1 MEQFKAKLR
10 WFYGK
15 SKRTLF
21 KILDALLNPF
31 QKLTKLEFLQPDNSV
46 AFFLSNANGYRRGYN
61 PKYQSSALV
70 QQGTLSVS
78 FQNGARRKAS
88 ITLSDIDNAFEY
100 NVNNI
105 WFGQKIRLSMG
116 LVLPDGTD
124 FYLPQM
130 VGLIKNPQSVLSENQ
145 KTITFPLVDKWANLD
160 GSLFGK
166 LTDTYTAKQ
175 STAEYAVYMA
185 IANLLKTSIYDHK
198 LTEDINAMID
208 NVAPIFTNYYD
219 GKNYAVL
226 DGDGSQTRT
235 ASMTEIPFD
244 ISENGGS
251 NFAQLLLQFNDV
263 LAGIIGY
270 DQTGALRL
278 EPSQTD
284 INDIEK
290 PVLWQFTQRNSTLS
304 QISETIKNDEVYND
318 VIIVGGGNTDGGI
331 WGRASND
338 DPNSD
343 TSISAIGLK
352 TYRETK
358 ANYFN
363 TKQCTALA
371 EYYLKRKTILQKS
384 VNITSSQMFHL
395 VENQLV
401 SVQRTD
407 KPHNPTERHLINSF
421 SLPIGET
428 GVMTINATSV
438 ADIPNFTVTSK

>member
-1 MEQFKAKLR
+1 MANQSERYLR
-10 WFYGK
+10 Y
-15 SKRTLF
+15 
-21 KILDALLNPF
+21 LDALLNPF

-145 KTITFPLVDKWANLD
+145 KTVTFPLVDKWANLD

-395 VENQLV
+395 IENQLV

-428 GVMTINATSV
+428 GTMTINATSV
-438 ADIPNFTVTSK
+438 ADIPNFTVTSW

>member
-1 MEQFKAKLR
+1 MANQSERYLR
-10 WFYGK
+10 Y
-15 SKRTLF
+15 
-21 KILDALLNPF
+21 LDALLNPF

-145 KTITFPLVDKWANLD
+145 KTVTFPLVDKWANLD

-175 STAEYAVYMA
+175 STAEYAVYTA

-428 GVMTINATSV
+428 GAMTINATSV
-438 ADIPNFTVTSK
+438 ADIPNFTVMSK

>member
-1 MEQFKAKLR
+1 MANQSERYLR
-10 WFYGK
+10 Y
-15 SKRTLF
+15 
-21 KILDALLNPF
+21 LDALLNPF

-145 KTITFPLVDKWANLD
+145 KTVTFPLVDKWANLD

-219 GKNYAVL
+219 GKTYAVAN
-226 DGDGSQTRT
+226 GDGSQTRT

-331 WGRASND
+331 WGRASNN

-428 GVMTINATSV
+428 GTMTINATSV

>member
-1 MEQFKAKLR
+1 MANQSERYLR
-10 WFYGK
+10 Y
-15 SKRTLF
+15 
-21 KILDALLNPF
+21 LDALLNPF

-130 VGLIKNPQSVLSENQ
+130 VGLIKTPQSVLSENQ
-145 KTITFPLVDKWANLD
+145 KTVTFPLVDKWANLD

-175 STAEYAVYMA
+175 STAEYAVYTA

-198 LTEDINAMID
+198 LTDDINAMID
-208 NVAPIFTNYYD
+208 NIAPIFTNYYD

-284 INDIEK
+284 INDIKK

-428 GVMTINATSV
+428 GAMTINATSV

>member
-1 MEQFKAKLR
+1 MANQSERYLR
-10 WFYGK
+10 Y
-15 SKRTLF
+15 
-21 KILDALLNPF
+21 LDALLNPF

-145 KTITFPLVDKWANLD
+145 KTVTFPLVDKWANLD

-175 STAEYAVYMA
+175 STAEYAVYTA

-198 LTEDINAMID
+198 LTDDINAMID

-428 GVMTINATSV
+428 GTMTINATSV

>member
-1 MEQFKAKLR
+1 MANQSERYLR
-10 WFYGK
+10 Y
-15 SKRTLF
+15 
-21 KILDALLNPF
+21 LDALLNPF

-130 VGLIKNPQSVLSENQ
+130 VGLTKNPQSVLSENQ
-145 KTITFPLVDKWANLD
+145 KTVTFPLVDKWANLD

-175 STAEYAVYMA
+175 STAEYAVYTA

-198 LTEDINAMID
+198 LTDDINAMID
-208 NVAPIFTNYYD
+208 NIAPIFTNYYD

-290 PVLWQFTQRNSTLS
+290 PVLWEFTQRNSTLS

-428 GVMTINATSV
+428 GAMTINATSV
-438 ADIPNFTVTSK
+438 ADIPNFTVTPK

>member
-1 MEQFKAKLR
+1 MANQSERYLR
-10 WFYGK
+10 Y
-15 SKRTLF
+15 
-21 KILDALLNPF
+21 LDALLNPF

-100 NVNNI
+100 NINNI

-145 KTITFPLVDKWANLD
+145 KTVTFPLVDKWANLD

-175 STAEYAVYMA
+175 STAEYAVYTA

-198 LTEDINAMID
+198 LTDDIDAMID
-208 NVAPIFTNYYD
+208 NIAPIFTNYYD

-428 GVMTINATSV
+428 GAMTINATSV

>member
-1 MEQFKAKLR
+1 MANQSERYLR
-10 WFYGK
+10 Y
-15 SKRTLF
+15 
-21 KILDALLNPF
+21 LDALLNPF

-145 KTITFPLVDKWANLD
+145 KTVTFPLVDKWANLD

-407 KPHNPTERHLINSF
+407 KPHNPTERHLIISF

-428 GVMTINATSV
+428 GAMTINATSV

>member
-1 MEQFKAKLR
+1 MANQSERYLR
-10 WFYGK
+10 Y
-15 SKRTLF
+15 
-21 KILDALLNPF
+21 LDALLNPF

-145 KTITFPLVDKWANLD
+145 KTVTFPLVDKWANLD

-208 NVAPIFTNYYD
+208 NVAPIFTNYYA
-219 GKNYAVL
+219 GKNKKC
-226 DGDGSQTRT
+226 GKSKRGTK
-235 ASMTEIPFD
+235 
-244 ISENGGS
+244 NGG
-251 NFAQLLLQFNDV
+251 
-263 LAGIIGY
+263 
-270 DQTGALRL
+270 
-278 EPSQTD
+278 
-284 INDIEK
+284 
-290 PVLWQFTQRNSTLS
+290 
-304 QISETIKNDEVYND
+304 KND
-318 VIIVGGGNTDGGI
+318 
-331 WGRASND
+331 
-338 DPNSD
+338 
-343 TSISAIGLK
+343 
-352 TYRETK
+352 
-358 ANYFN
+358 
-363 TKQCTALA
+363 
-371 EYYLKRKTILQKS
+371 
-384 VNITSSQMFHL
+384 
-395 VENQLV
+395 
-401 SVQRTD
+401 
-407 KPHNPTERHLINSF
+407 
-421 SLPIGET
+421 
-428 GVMTINATSV
+428 
-438 ADIPNFTVTSK
+438 

>member
-1 MEQFKAKLR
+1 MANQSERYLR
-10 WFYGK
+10 Y
-15 SKRTLF
+15 
-21 KILDALLNPF
+21 LDALLNPF

-145 KTITFPLVDKWANLD
+145 KTVTFPLVDKWANLD

-226 DGDGSQTRT
+226 NGDGSQTRT

-428 GVMTINATSV
+428 GAMTINATSV

>member
-1 MEQFKAKLR
+1 MANQSERYLR
-10 WFYGK
+10 Y
-15 SKRTLF
+15 
-21 KILDALLNPF
+21 LDALLNPF

-145 KTITFPLVDKWANLD
+145 KTVTFPLVDKWANLD

-175 STAEYAVYMA
+175 STAEYAVYTA

-219 GKNYAVL
+219 GKTYAVAN
-226 DGDGSQTRT
+226 GDGSQTRT

-290 PVLWQFTQRNSTLS
+290 PVLWQFTQRNSSLS

-331 WGRASND
+331 WGRASNND
-338 DPNSD
+338 LNSD

-428 GVMTINATSV
+428 GAMTINATSV

>member
-1 MEQFKAKLR
+1 MANQSERYLR
-10 WFYGK
+10 Y
-15 SKRTLF
+15 
-21 KILDALLNPF
+21 LDALLNPF

-145 KTITFPLVDKWANLD
+145 KTVTFPLVDKWANLD

-175 STAEYAVYMA
+175 STAEYAVYTA

-219 GKNYAVL
+219 GKTYAVAN
-226 DGDGSQTRT
+226 GDGSQTRT

-290 PVLWQFTQRNSTLS
+290 PVLWQFTQRNSSLS

-331 WGRASND
+331 WGRASNN

-428 GVMTINATSV
+428 GAMTINATSV

>member
-1 MEQFKAKLR
+1 MANQSERYLR
-10 WFYGK
+10 Y
-15 SKRTLF
+15 
-21 KILDALLNPF
+21 LDALLNPF

-145 KTITFPLVDKWANLD
+145 KTVTFPLVDKWANLD

-175 STAEYAVYMA
+175 STAEYAVYTA

-198 LTEDINAMID
+198 LTDDINAMID
-208 NVAPIFTNYYD
+208 NIAPIFTNYYD

-251 NFAQLLLQFNDV
+251 NFAQLLLQFNDI

-428 GVMTINATSV
+428 GAMTINATSV

>member
-1 MEQFKAKLR
+1 MANQSERYLR
-10 WFYGK
+10 Y
-15 SKRTLF
+15 
-21 KILDALLNPF
+21 LDALLNPF

-145 KTITFPLVDKWANLD
+145 KTVTFPLVDKWANLD

-175 STAEYAVYMA
+175 STAEYAVYTA

-198 LTEDINAMID
+198 LTDDINAMID

-219 GKNYAVL
+219 GKNYYVAN
-226 DGDGSQTRT
+226 GDGSQTRT

-263 LAGIIGY
+263 LSGIIGY

-290 PVLWQFTQRNSTLS
+290 PVLWQFTQRNSSLS

-331 WGRASND
+331 WGRASNN

-428 GVMTINATSV
+428 GAMTINATSV
-438 ADIPNFTVTSK
+438 ADIPNFTVTSW

>member
-1 MEQFKAKLR
+1 MANQSERYLR
-10 WFYGK
+10 Y
-15 SKRTLF
+15 
-21 KILDALLNPF
+21 LDALLNPF

-145 KTITFPLVDKWANLD
+145 KTVTFPLVDKWANLD

-175 STAEYAVYMA
+175 STAEYAVYTA

-198 LTEDINAMID
+198 LTDDINAMID
-208 NVAPIFTNYYD
+208 NIAPIFTNYYD

-263 LAGIIGY
+263 LSGIIGY

-331 WGRASND
+331 WGRASNN

-428 GVMTINATSV
+428 GAMTINATSV

>member
-1 MEQFKAKLR
+1 MANQSERYLR
-10 WFYGK
+10 Y
-15 SKRTLF
+15 
-21 KILDALLNPF
+21 LDALLNPF

-145 KTITFPLVDKWANLD
+145 KTVTFPLVDKWANLD

-219 GKNYAVL
+219 GKYYSVL
-226 DGDGSQTRT
+226 YGDGSQTRT

-407 KPHNPTERHLINSF
+407 KPHNPTEKHLINSF

-428 GVMTINATSV
+428 GAMTINATSV

>member
-1 MEQFKAKLR
+1 MANQSERYLR
-10 WFYGK
+10 Y
-15 SKRTLF
+15 
-21 KILDALLNPF
+21 LDALLNPF

-130 VGLIKNPQSVLSENQ
+130 VGLIKNPQSLLSENQ

-428 GVMTINATSV
+428 GAMTINATSV

>member
-1 MEQFKAKLR
+1 MANQSERYLR
-10 WFYGK
+10 Y
-15 SKRTLF
+15 
-21 KILDALLNPF
+21 LDALLNPF

-145 KTITFPLVDKWANLD
+145 KTVTFPLVDKWANLD

>member
-1 MEQFKAKLR
+1 MANQSERYLR
-10 WFYGK
+10 Y
-15 SKRTLF
+15 
-21 KILDALLNPF
+21 LDALLNPF

-175 STAEYAVYMA
+175 STAEYAVYTA

-428 GVMTINATSV
+428 EAMTINATSV

>member
-1 MEQFKAKLR
+1 MANQSERYLR
-10 WFYGK
+10 Y
-15 SKRTLF
+15 
-21 KILDALLNPF
+21 LDALLNPF

-145 KTITFPLVDKWANLD
+145 KTVTFPLVDKWANLD

-175 STAEYAVYMA
+175 STAEYAVYTA

-219 GKNYAVL
+219 GKTYAVAN
-226 DGDGSQTRT
+226 GDGSQTRT

-428 GVMTINATSV
+428 GAMTINATSV

>member
-1 MEQFKAKLR
+1 MANQSERYLR
-10 WFYGK
+10 Y
-15 SKRTLF
+15 
-21 KILDALLNPF
+21 LDALLNPF

-145 KTITFPLVDKWANLD
+145 KTVTFPLVDKWANLD

-219 GKNYAVL
+219 GKTYAVAN
-226 DGDGSQTRT
+226 GDGSQTRT

-263 LAGIIGY
+263 LSGIIGY

-331 WGRASND
+331 WGRASNN

-428 GVMTINATSV
+428 GTMTINATSV

>member
-1 MEQFKAKLR
+1 MANQSERYLR
-10 WFYGK
+10 Y
-15 SKRTLF
+15 
-21 KILDALLNPF
+21 LDALLNPF

-428 GVMTINATSV
+428 EAMTINATSV

>member
-1 MEQFKAKLR
+1 MANQSERYLR
-10 WFYGK
+10 Y
-15 SKRTLF
+15 
-21 KILDALLNPF
+21 LDALLNPF

-100 NVNNI
+100 NINNI

-145 KTITFPLVDKWANLD
+145 KTVTFPLVDKWANLD

-175 STAEYAVYMA
+175 STAEYAVYTA

-428 GVMTINATSV
+428 GAMTINATSV

>member
-1 MEQFKAKLR
+1 MANQSERYLR
-10 WFYGK
+10 Y
-15 SKRTLF
+15 
-21 KILDALLNPF
+21 LDALLNPF

-145 KTITFPLVDKWANLD
+145 KTVTFPLVDKWANLD

-175 STAEYAVYMA
+175 STAEYAVYTA

-198 LTEDINAMID
+198 LTDDINAMID
-208 NVAPIFTNYYD
+208 NIAPIFTNYYD

-331 WGRASND
+331 WGRASNN

-363 TKQCTALA
+363 SKQCLALA
-371 EYYLKRKTILQKS
+371 EYYLKRKTVLQKS

-407 KPHNPTERHLINSF
+407 KPGSPTERHLINSF

-428 GVMTINATSV
+428 GAMTINATSV
-438 ADIPNFTVTSK
+438 TDIPNFTVTSSSGV

>member
-1 MEQFKAKLR
+1 MANQSERYLR
-10 WFYGK
+10 Y
-15 SKRTLF
+15 
-21 KILDALLNPF
+21 LDALLNPF

-145 KTITFPLVDKWANLD
+145 KTVTFPLVDKWANLD

-175 STAEYAVYMA
+175 STAEYAVYTA

-198 LTEDINAMID
+198 LTDDINAMID
-208 NVAPIFTNYYD
+208 NIAPIFTNYYD

-251 NFAQLLLQFNDV
+251 NFAQLLLQCNDV

-428 GVMTINATSV
+428 GAMTINATSV

>member
-1 MEQFKAKLR
+1 MANQSERYLR
-10 WFYGK
+10 Y
-15 SKRTLF
+15 
-21 KILDALLNPF
+21 LDALLNPF

-198 LTEDINAMID
+198 LTDDINAMID
-208 NVAPIFTNYYD
+208 NIAPIFTNYYD

-428 GVMTINATSV
+428 GAMTINATSV

>member
-1 MEQFKAKLR
+1 MANQSERYLR
-10 WFYGK
+10 Y
-15 SKRTLF
+15 
-21 KILDALLNPF
+21 LDALLNPF

-145 KTITFPLVDKWANLD
+145 KTVTFPLVDKWANLD

-428 GVMTINATSV
+428 GAMTINATSV

>member
-1 MEQFKAKLR
+1 MANQSERYLR
-10 WFYGK
+10 Y
-15 SKRTLF
+15 
-21 KILDALLNPF
+21 LDALLNPF

-145 KTITFPLVDKWANLD
+145 KTVTFPLVDKWANLD

-371 EYYLKRKTILQKS
+371 EYYLKSKTILQKS

-428 GVMTINATSV
+428 GAMTINATSV

>member
-1 MEQFKAKLR
+1 MANQSERYLR
-10 WFYGK
+10 Y
-15 SKRTLF
+15 
-21 KILDALLNPF
+21 LDALLNPF

-145 KTITFPLVDKWANLD
+145 KTVTFPLVDKWANLD

-284 INDIEK
+284 INDIKK

-363 TKQCTALA
+363 SKQCLALA
-371 EYYLKRKTILQKS
+371 EYYLKRKTVLQKS

-407 KPHNPTERHLINSF
+407 KPGSPTERHLINSF

-428 GVMTINATSV
+428 GAMTINATSV
-438 ADIPNFTVTSK
+438 TDIPNFTVTSSSGV

>member
-1 MEQFKAKLR
+1 MANQSERYLR
-10 WFYGK
+10 Y
-15 SKRTLF
+15 
-21 KILDALLNPF
+21 LDALLNPF

-145 KTITFPLVDKWANLD
+145 KTVTFPLVDKWANLD

-198 LTEDINAMID
+198 LTDDINAMID
-208 NVAPIFTNYYD
+208 NIAPIFTNYYD

-331 WGRASND
+331 WGRASNN

-428 GVMTINATSV
+428 GAMTINATSV

>member
-1 MEQFKAKLR
+1 MANQSERYLR
-10 WFYGK
+10 Y
-15 SKRTLF
+15 
-21 KILDALLNPF
+21 LDALLNPF

-46 AFFLSNANGYRRGYN
+46 AFFLSNTNGYRRGYN

-145 KTITFPLVDKWANLD
+145 KTVTFPLVDKWANLD

-428 GVMTINATSV
+428 GAMTINATSV

>member
-1 MEQFKAKLR
+1 MANQSERYLR
-10 WFYGK
+10 Y
-15 SKRTLF
+15 
-21 KILDALLNPF
+21 LDALLNPF

-145 KTITFPLVDKWANLD
+145 KTVTFPLVDKWANLD

-175 STAEYAVYMA
+175 STAEYAVYTA

-198 LTEDINAMID
+198 LTDDIDAMID
-208 NVAPIFTNYYD
+208 NIAPIFTNYYD

-290 PVLWQFTQRNSTLS
+290 PVLWKFTQRNSTLS

-428 GVMTINATSV
+428 GAMTINATSV

>member
-1 MEQFKAKLR
+1 MVNQSERYLR
-10 WFYGK
+10 Y
-15 SKRTLF
+15 
-21 KILDALLNPF
+21 LDALLNPF

-145 KTITFPLVDKWANLD
+145 KTVTFPLVDKWANLD

-175 STAEYAVYMA
+175 STAEYAVYTA

-198 LTEDINAMID
+198 LTDDINAMID
-208 NVAPIFTNYYD
+208 NIAPIFTNYYD

-428 GVMTINATSV
+428 GTMTINATSV

>member
-1 MEQFKAKLR
+1 MANQSERYLR
-10 WFYGK
+10 Y
-15 SKRTLF
+15 
-21 KILDALLNPF
+21 LDALLNPF

-175 STAEYAVYMA
+175 STAEYAVYTA

-198 LTEDINAMID
+198 LTDDINAMID
-208 NVAPIFTNYYD
+208 NIAPIFTNYYD
-219 GKNYAVL
+219 GNNYAVL

-428 GVMTINATSV
+428 GAMTINATSV

>member
-1 MEQFKAKLR
+1 MANQSERYLR
-10 WFYGK
+10 Y
-15 SKRTLF
+15 
-21 KILDALLNPF
+21 LDALLNPF

-145 KTITFPLVDKWANLD
+145 KTVTFPLVDKWANLD

-198 LTEDINAMID
+198 LTDDINAMID
-208 NVAPIFTNYYD
+208 NIAPIFTNYYD

-428 GVMTINATSV
+428 GAMTINATSV